1 MLVGEIAVTAYNNVS
16 STQGVAA
23 SVEEQLAPM
32 EEFGS
37 AAGIPSQMAE
47 DYKC

>member
-23 SVEEQLAPM
+23 SVEEQLASM
-32 EEFGS
+32 EEFGL
-37 AAGIPSQMAE
+37 AAGTLSQMDE
-47 DYKC
+47 YYKC